1 MHQVVP
7 SGRAFTAL
15 RRDGSLRCWGDAAW
29 GGRGHGEA
37 SLRAVRWV
45 VGTSCAFAAV
55 LEDDVVTW
63 GDPKRGDGGG
73 IGGDELEGLGMVKG

>member
-1 MHQVVP
+1 MVP

-15 RRDGSLRCWGDAAW
+15 RGDGSLRCWGDAAW
-29 GGRGHGEA
+29 GGQGPPGRA
-37 SLRAVRWV
+37 VRAVRWV

-63 GDPKRGDGGG
+63 GDPKRG
-73 IGGDELEGLGMVKG
+73 GDDE

>member
-15 RRDGSLRCWGDAAW
+15 RCDGSLRCWGDAAW
-29 GGRGHGEA
+29 GGRAPSEA
-37 SLRAVRWV
+37 SELRAVRWV

-63 GDPKRGDGGG
+63 GDPKRGD
-73 IGGDELEGLGMVKG
+73 DDDGLGMVKLVKG